1 MPINTQDATST
12 EGGGQRENFTAPAG
26 TGVVI
31 LAVEPLA
38 RNWNL
43 PILKQLGCDCGC
55 SSMGDDLIRR

>member
-1 MPINTQDATST
+1 MFVKTQVAASTDKAGRSENLPSTTST
-12 EGGGQRENFTAPAG
+12 GA
-26 TGVVI
+26 VI
-31 LAVEPLA
+31 LAIEPLA